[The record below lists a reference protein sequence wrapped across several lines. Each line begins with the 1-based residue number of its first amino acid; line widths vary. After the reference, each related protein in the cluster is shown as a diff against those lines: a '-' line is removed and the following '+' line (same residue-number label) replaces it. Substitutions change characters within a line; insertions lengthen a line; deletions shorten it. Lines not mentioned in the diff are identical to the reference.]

1 MESLGIAT
9 VGVITIIAYLV
20 GLGVK
25 NTQLDNKYIPTICGV
40 VGGIL
45 GVVGMYTMPD
55 FPATDVLTAIAVGI
69 VSGLAATGI
78 DQVIK
83 QLTGSDETLS
93 DE

>member
-20 GLGVK
+20 GLGIK
-25 NTQLDNKYIPTICGV
+25 NTSLDNKYIPTICGI

-78 DQVIK
+78 DQAVK
-83 QLTGSDETLS
+83 QLTTNTNDE
-93 DE
+93 E